1 MNLVCPQC
9 QKMLTVPTESA
20 GKQFKCPLCNGT
32 FQVPVLPQTPPEQ
45 PVLADLPADI
55 PLTPLPS
62 PPHETQAPASD
73 ASEEPMYQLIPEPP
87 KPSAPPP
94 PRREPSAATSSE
106 RASAQQPSPR
116 SAPPPPPAGY
126 EKHHVFQL
134 RPNVLPW
141 ASAVALGLLLVLWFF
156 PWVGTYP
163 GGYSVYTQNAFQ
175 ILGGGHST
183 DPVGEKVLGKEDRLR
198 ENISGDWLLLL
209 YFPAVLAALGLAVL
223 SLVFGPKAARLPPAL
238 QQIWP
243 WRLAIVGITAA
254 LAFLIL
260 LLQLWMG
267 FGLENGL
274 AKIVD
279 AGLENKRAAAAT
291 PEEKQRL
298 EIERGSQL
306 GSYVIE
312 RTSWYR
318 LALLC
323 HVIAVGAAGL
333 EIWMARRG
341 NKPLPQLQVEW

>member
-1 MNLVCPQC
+1 
-9 QKMLTVPTESA
+9 MLTVPAESA
-20 GKQFKCPLCNGT
+20 GKQFKCPLCSGT
-32 FQVPVLPQTPPEQ
+32 FQVPVLPQTPQEH
-45 PVLADLPADI
+45 PVLGDLPAEI

-62 PPHETQAPASD
+62 APHEVQAPASE

-87 KPSAPPP
+87 KPSPPP
-94 PRREPSAATSSE
+94 PSRREPSVSASGE
-106 RASAQQPSPR
+106 RESVQQPSSK
-116 SAPPPPPAGY
+116 SAPPPAGY

-134 RPNVLPW
+134 RPIVLPW
-141 ASAVALGLLLVLWFF
+141 TSAVALGLLLVLWFF

-163 GGYSVYTQNAFQ
+163 GGYSVYSQNAFQ
-175 ILGGGHST
+175 ILGGGHSA

-223 SLVFGPKAARLPPAL
+223 SLVLGRKSARLPPAV

-243 WRLAIVGITAA
+243 WRLAIIGVTAG

-279 AGLENKRAAAAT
+279 AGLENKRTAATT

-306 GSYVIE
+306 GSFVIE

-323 HVIAVGAAGL
+323 HVVAVSAAGL

-341 NKPLPQLQVEW
+341 NKPLPQLQVDW